1 MFLQRF
7 RAGCIG
13 CHMATKCSCMTRY
26 CFNVDPVQSKV
37 LNVEMLSVDVIL
49 KAGCIQA
56 CADDSSCKFF
66 SFKASLVHFCSNV
79 GQLTGSGEQ
88 QPLRDQR
95 HRHRDEVVKQLG
107 GRAEDS
113 LRCFERQYVTS
124 WIYGEL

>member
-7 RAGCIG
+7 TVGCIG
-13 CHMATKCSCMTRY
+13 CHMATRCSCMTRY

-37 LNVEMLSVDVIL
+37 LNVEVLSVDVIL

-66 SFKASLVHFCSNV
+66 SFKASLVHFCSADS
-79 GQLTGSGEQ
+79 LSSGEQ
-88 QPLRDQR
+88 QPLRDQCN
-95 HRHRDEVVKQLG
+95 RHRDEVVKQLG
-107 GRAEDS
+107 GGAEDS

-124 WIYGEL
+124 WIYGKL

>member
-37 LNVEMLSVDVIL
+37 LNVIL

-66 SFKASLVHFCSNV
+66 SFKASLVHFCCADSFS
-79 GQLTGSGEQ
+79 SGEQ

-113 LRCFERQYVTS
+113 LRCFERQYAIS